1 MAGVPNEI
9 RIRDL
14 RKMDNDLYA
23 DFTHR
28 LLLPNLT
35 AAKSHTYSHALL
47 PLRQEIRRRTG
58 GLGYE
63 RVYQMLLALLKIVKL
78 MKMMLE
84 DAAIADKSDLWKN
97 VVLYVLDH
105 LRVAFTPEMIERAS
119 TEARIGDALKYDTDP
134 EPGSRPPTPL
144 PPPLP
149 PSLPPTPP
157 RPPSPEDPQP
167 LRTAYISSLLNGRGK
182 GKLRGGQLTEFAR
195 RHKEAIRVLS
205 LLLIP
210 GAAVA
215 IEEPIRRYTDIPT
228 LGAVVIST
236 LGATAAVFGLSF
248 LYKALDRLGVPAAD
262 AEEVVRE
269 AGEVIAAVNPAREA
283 VNALR
288 RPMEPI
294 RVPIAPPRRAPPP
307 PRVPEIELVEVEAV
321 REPLPRQARPQSQMR
336 DIVALAEAPRPRVQ
350 SLREVIIP
358 DEDEEFMVVDIR
370 PAAEERMGFP
380 PTPARTPLEQ
390 ERLESL
396 LTGSGMPK
404 KWIQDVVGSPKFK
417 KGAFTKQALKEQET
431 PLEFAQDVLAHPE
444 HFSLKTRRRAQFLH
458 NIQQRKRGGWHYG
471 PMGERL
477 PDPGDKYEGWEWV
490 DDVGKWIDDV
500 APWISKYGWDL
511 LSMGAP
517 GGFGPG
523 GHYKPDVG
531 QLKPKKG
538 KGTRGGWHYGPMGER
553 LPDPGDK
560 YEGWEWV
567 DDVGKWIDDVAPWIS
582 KYGWDLLSMGAPGG
596 FGPGGHYKPDVGQL
610 KPKKG
615 RGTPRQRKK
624 EASDQMSELV
634 KMLGV

>member
-134 EPGSRPPTPL
+134 EPGS
-144 PPPLP
+144 
-149 PSLPPTPP
+149 

-538 KGTRGGWHYGPMGER
+538 
-553 LPDPGDK
+553 
-560 YEGWEWV
+560 
-567 DDVGKWIDDVAPWIS
+567 
-582 KYGWDLLSMGAPGG
+582 
-596 FGPGGHYKPDVGQL
+596 
-610 KPKKG
+610 